1 MWLYI
6 VSFDPMSVS
15 CDKTYKSMTRAFSCI
30 RLAVSKSHHNVDS
43 DWKAQQGNSSVNI
56 KMILKFGR
64 WLLLDPTYLNGNL
77 FEILQ
82 TELHFEEIRGLKT
95 YTNRTWQTTTYH
107 CDVGAFD
114 RFFYPQKQE
123 EIRETGKG
131 IWIMKNV

>member
-15 CDKTYKSMTRAFSCI
+15 CDTTYKSMTRAFSCI

-43 DWKAQQGNSSVNI
+43 DWKTQQGNSPVNI
-56 KMILKFGR
+56 KMRLKFGR

-82 TELHFEEIRGLKT
+82 TFWGIQRIKNIYKSDL
-95 YTNRTWQTTTYH
+95 TNNNLSLWRW
-107 CDVGAFD
+107 CIWP
-114 RFFYPQKQE
+114 FFYPQKQE